1 MTAFESLRYTLVEV
15 AGPNNE
21 FVWTRVYDSGG
32 GVYCAHA
39 MAAVARHDSM
49 SLFGIDNLLSGYGTG
64 VGPKTLCITS
74 PTARRQLETPRHWE
88 PTHRRPTCSRPAFTD
103 ASAAR
108 IGALSDSRATRTEQA
123 HRCGRRGQTA
133 VLAGIAIHHDI
144 HFRDVVLSQQQVG
157 GAAVVEVQEWIVV
170 VLPVVGE
177 HVRRGGQAKDL
188 EVAIAALGV
197 HHRARGELRH
207 ERQIVTR
214 IRQVGEL
221 FGDNGRGNIA
231 VFRLDGRGV
240 FGDFNRLRLRRHGQA
255 EIDRG
260 ELTD

>member
-1 MTAFESLRYTLVEV
+1 MTAFESLRYTLVVV

-108 IGALSDSRATRTEQA
+108 IGALSDSRATRRKPLLSAQN
-123 HRCGRRGQTA
+123 
-133 VLAGIAIHHDI
+133 GIRNEKRVCISASA
-144 HFRDVVLSQQQVG
+144 FQMRS
-157 GAAVVEVQEWIVV
+157 E
-170 VLPVVGE
+170 E
-177 HVRRGGQAKDL
+177 HTS
-188 EVAIAALGV
+188 
-197 HHRARGELRH
+197 EL
-207 ERQIVTR
+207 QSPMY
-214 IRQVGEL
+214 L
-221 FGDNGRGNIA
+221 
-231 VFRLDGRGV
+231 
-240 FGDFNRLRLRRHGQA
+240 
-255 EIDRG
+255 
-260 ELTD
+260 